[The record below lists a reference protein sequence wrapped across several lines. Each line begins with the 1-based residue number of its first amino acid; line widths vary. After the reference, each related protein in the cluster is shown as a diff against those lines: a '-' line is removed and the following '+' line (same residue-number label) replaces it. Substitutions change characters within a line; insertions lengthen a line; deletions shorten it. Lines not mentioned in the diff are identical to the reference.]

1 MKTNFSLKNY
11 STFGV
16 DAFCKNLYLPRS
28 CAELVQTL
36 STLDKTKEKYKV
48 IGNGSNILF
57 YKKCKKTTIVCTRKM
72 AKRITF
78 KNGFVTFS
86 ASCTLADAFAYCL
99 QKGLSGFEKLALI
112 PGTIGGAVVGNAGC
126 DGDEIFDRLVSIKV
140 YHNGKVFTMKKEE
153 VSRSYRDTFFK
164 ANPSYTILSAKFSLP
179 ECDKK
184 ALLSTFIFSRQK
196 RQEKQP
202 FGKCGGSTFKNFS
215 SVPAGKLI
223 EKCALKGRRI
233 GGACI
238 SFKHANFIIN
248 DKNASSKDIVRL
260 IDLCKK
266 SVKKKFNMTLKE
278 EIEIF

>member
-16 DAFCKNLYLPRS
+16 EAFCKNLYLPRS
-28 CAELVQTL
+28 CAELVQIL

-86 ASCTLADAFAYCL
+86 ASCTMADAFAYCL

-126 DGDEIFDRLVSIKV
+126 DGDEIFDKLISVKV
-140 YHNGKVFTMKKEE
+140 YHNGKIFSLKKEE
-153 VSRSYRDTFFK
+153 IEHGYRHTYFK
-164 ANPSYTILSAKFSLP
+164 ENQSFAILSAKFLLP
-179 ECDKK
+179 KCDKK
-184 ALLSTFIFSRQK
+184 VLLSSFISAREK

>member
-1 MKTNFSLKNY
+1 MKATYSLKSF
-11 STFGV
+11 STLGV
-16 DAFCKNLYLPRS
+16 EAFCKNLLLPHS
-28 CAELVQTL
+28 CTELVQILKTL
-36 STLDKTKEKYKV
+36 EKTHQKYKI

-57 YKKCKKTTIVCTRKM
+57 YKKCKKTTIVCTKKM
-72 AKRITF
+72 AKHISF
-78 KNGFVTFS
+78 KNNFVTFS
-86 ASCTLADAFAYCL
+86 ASCTLADAFNYCYK
-99 QKGLSGFEKLALI
+99 KGLSGFEKLALI
-112 PGTIGGAVVGNAGC
+112 PATIGGAVLGNAGC
-126 DGDEIFDRLVSIKV
+126 DGEEIFDKLISVKV
-140 YHNGKVFTMKKEE
+140 YHNGRIFSLKKEE
-153 VSRSYRDTFFK
+153 IEHGYRHTYFK
-164 ANPSYTILSAKFSLP
+164 KNQSFAILSAKFLLP
-179 ECDKK
+179 KCDKK
-184 ALLSTFIFSRQK
+184 VLLSSFISARQK

-202 FGKCGGSTFKNFS
+202 VGKCCGSTFKNFS